1 MQEDSTQTYG
11 LYIAALNTF
20 MTVQATYKEFQA
32 MLVDYQ
38 MVPMDCI
45 RFAEEKIY
53 VEKFDDFDYIV
64 DKVSKAPFD

>member
-11 LYIAALNTF
+11 FYIAALNTF
-20 MTVQATYKEFQA
+20 MTVQATYKEFHA

-38 MVPMDCI
+38 MVPM
-45 RFAEEKIY
+45 EEKIY